1 MDKQKIAKDADD
13 RLAAALSS
21 GDVETALDYYTEDC
35 LIMPPGR
42 AMTVGRSEVRKL
54 IEGLAGKELS
64 IQYEQIQVETVAD
77 GTIMSLGLGVGT
89 LESQSIHTKH
99 ILLLRQDPDGEWRIA
114 VDIYNFDEPG
124 LA

>member
-21 GDVETALDYYTEDC
+21 GDVGTALDYYTEDC
-35 LIMPPGR
+35 LIMPPGG
-42 AMTVGRSEVRKL
+42 AMTVGRAEVRKL

-77 GTIMSLGLGVGT
+77 GTIMSLGRGVGT